1 MTSVIHSQKTALIT
15 GAASGVGF
23 AIAKLCRSKGMHLA
37 LLDIDQDNLAK
48 TKKFLTDL
56 DPSLKTE
63 AYAFDVADVAAW
75 KKTAAGLNEIFPD
88 IDLVVLNAGK
98 AYKPQE
104 ASASRVKQWLD
115 GEYWRK
121 VGKYLHNPSE
131 SPTDM
136 PRLSTRMFT
145 APSMGWKFFFLCC
158 CHRKPKNPSLLL

>member
-1 MTSVIHSQKTALIT
+1 MKSVIQSQKTALIT

-48 TKKFLTDL
+48 TKQVLADL

-63 AYAFDVADVAAW
+63 AYAFDVADAAAW
-75 KKTAAGLNEIFPD
+75 KKMAAGMNEIFPD

-104 ASASRVKQWLD
+104 SSPNRLKQWLD

-121 VGKYLHNPSE
+121 VGKHLYNPSYL
-131 SPTDM
+131 D
-136 PRLSTRMFT
+136 
-145 APSMGWKFFFLCC
+145 
-158 CHRKPKNPSLLL
+158 